1 MFCQNSGG
9 VRAGEW
15 GDSLLGAILV
25 GFGGLGE
32 LAGWAPW
39 GDFRANRVVSWL
51 DLVEGWFCLPF
62 VRSYVGNVTH
72 DEGETKEKE
81 RKKKYI
87 KNIEHLEENLKLVGE
102 VQL

>member
-39 GDFRANRVVSWL
+39 GDFS
-51 DLVEGWFCLPF
+51 E
-62 VRSYVGNVTH
+62 
-72 DEGETKEKE
+72 
-81 RKKKYI
+81 
-87 KNIEHLEENLKLVGE
+87 
-102 VQL
+102 